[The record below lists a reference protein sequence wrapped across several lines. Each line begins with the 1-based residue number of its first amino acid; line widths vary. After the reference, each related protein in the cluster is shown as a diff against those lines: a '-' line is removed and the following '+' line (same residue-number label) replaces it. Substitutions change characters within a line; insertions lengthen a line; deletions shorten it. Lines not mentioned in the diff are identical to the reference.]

1 MSRLFGRLERRIYKE
16 SWRGQVA
23 IDTGELIWQEYYDAF
38 SYLKKEEV
46 RPLCHP
52 RKLLHRRSS
61 GKAIVLVHGLTDSP
75 YAMLAIARYFHEKL
89 GYDVYLPLLQCHG
102 LKDANGMRGVS
113 LAAWK
118 ENVRFAIDTAS
129 RDGARLSI
137 GGLSTGGTLSFY
149 FASLD
154 ARVNGELYLFSA
166 AFGLYG
172 WKGNVLSPFVEGF
185 LKLPFIPY
193 CTNSLSLISDNPY
206 RYSRVPLIAARE
218 LVFLI
223 DENAMILQEMR
234 KKPAD
239 MKIFSAWSEAD
250 RVVRVDLLA
259 GFGTIVSS
267 GYFVSYVL
275 PLAAEVPHAG
285 VVLENAVYGLDYMP
299 GDPPV
304 ETANPHFHLM
314 MESLARFEGQKSSG

>member
-1 MSRLFGRLERRIYKE
+1 M
-16 SWRGQVA
+16 V
-23 IDTGELIWQEYYDAF
+23 IDSGVMIWQEYYDAF
-38 SYLKKEEV
+38 SYFKKEQV

-52 RKLLHRRSS
+52 RKLLHSQSS
-61 GKAIVLVHGLTDSP
+61 DKAIVLVHGLTDSP
-75 YAMLAIARYFHEKL
+75 YAMLAIARYFYEKL

-102 LKDANGMRGVS
+102 LKDPNGMRGVS

-118 ENVRFAIDTAS
+118 ENVRFAIDIAS
-129 RDGARLSI
+129 SNGARTSI
-137 GGLSTGGTLSFY
+137 GGLSTGGTLSFN
-149 FASLD
+149 FANLD
-154 ARVNGELYLFSA
+154 ARVNGDLYLFSA

-172 WKGNVLSPFVEGF
+172 WKGNFFSSFVEGF

-193 CTNSLSLISDNPY
+193 CTNSFSLISDNPY

-223 DENAMILQEMR
+223 DENKLLLQKMR
-234 KKPAD
+234 QNPVD

-259 GFGTIVSS
+259 GFGAIVSA

-314 MESLARFEGQKSSG
+314 MESLARFEEQKSSGWS